1 MIVNKN
7 NKITMTRSDMPN
19 INWLDDDW
27 YVVEDNSFLANK
39 IKILTPRYNFVL
51 DEEGNLI
58 DVEEIPKTEQEIKQ
72 EEIKSI
78 DEELKEI
85 DNSTG
90 LTRIMEDIITHTGI
104 YLLMYD
110 STKEII
116 EKKKALREKRNKLV
130 KEIGGM

>member
-1 MIVNKN
+1 MIVNINDKSFQ
-7 NKITMTRSDMPN
+7 TRSDMPN
-19 INWLDDDW
+19 SNWLDNNW
-27 YVVEDNSFLANK
+27 VALPDNSETAKK
-39 IKILTPRYNFVL
+39 IMRLFPKFDLIL

-58 DVEEIPKTEQEIKQ
+58 DVEETPKTEQEIKQ